1 MITRPIMETCFLPF
15 LQFTHRMFP
24 ILWCLNSS
32 TSSRKF
38 TSHLT
43 PLLLLNQRPSCPSS
57 IAIYV
62 SHSVAPIQL
71 SFIFNFPAFHLR
83 ILMPDENHDAAPQA
97 LRLWSDALHMAPRK
111 KKYAESVNFC
121 PFVLSS

>member
-1 MITRPIMETCFLPF
+1 MITRPITETCFLPF
-15 LQFTHRMFP
+15 LQFMYRMFP

-57 IAIYV
+57 TTIYI

-71 SFIFNFPAFHLR
+71 SFIFNFPTFHLH
-83 ILMPDENHDAAPQA
+83 ILMPNENCDAAPQA

-111 KKYAESVNFC
+111 KKYAESANFC
-121 PFVLSS
+121 AFVLSS